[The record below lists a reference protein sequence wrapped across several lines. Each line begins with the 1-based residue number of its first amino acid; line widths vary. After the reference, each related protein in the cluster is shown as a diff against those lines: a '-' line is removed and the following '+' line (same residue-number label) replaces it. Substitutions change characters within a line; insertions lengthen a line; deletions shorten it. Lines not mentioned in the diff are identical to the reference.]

1 MDKRPDTGSPDI
13 SYPCQHC
20 SRYACRC
27 DEVEDAVETVQDA
40 PLSETQWPAWMAALA
55 ANA

>member
-1 MDKRPDTGSPDI
+1 MDKQPDTSSPDI

-20 SRYACRC
+20 SRYTCRC
-27 DEVEDAVETVQDA
+27 DEVETVQDA
-40 PLSETQWPAWMAALA
+40 PLSETPWPAWMAALA